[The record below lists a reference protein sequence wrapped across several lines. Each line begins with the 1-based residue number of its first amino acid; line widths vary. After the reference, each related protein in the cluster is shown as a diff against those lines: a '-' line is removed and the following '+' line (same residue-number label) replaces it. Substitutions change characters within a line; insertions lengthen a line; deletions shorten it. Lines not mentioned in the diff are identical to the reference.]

1 MPSRQGYHQARPRLP
16 GKHPRETG
24 GLRLAPQIMIVKEW
38 RRMDGCTGKSVKRSN
53 IISTPHPQG
62 AWKTETI
69 MWVRFANSNYM
80 ESMDLLE
87 ELSAHK
93 KSSTNQDGLKMIWI
107 NWPNFFGDASGVD
120 CNIDTNSCISG
131 WTEQRGL
138 CIFAWGFFFLF
149 LFFLHIHRLLFIKWN
164 LRDFSPCWLQPSLN
178 IACSRL
184 LSLKAFLHIL
194 GVQVV
199 IIIFKKYFW
208 FANSHGPFLSH

>member
-107 NWPNFFGDASGVD
+107 NWPNFLGMHQEWIATLTQTAASLDELSKGVYVFLLEVFF
-120 CNIDTNSCISG
+120 CFVFF
-131 WTEQRGL
+131 
-138 CIFAWGFFFLF
+138 CIFLDFYLLNETWEIFLHAGCNPVSTLPAHVF
-149 LFFLHIHRLLFIKWN
+149 SVSRHFYIYWEFRLLLLFF
-164 LRDFSPCWLQPSLN
+164 
-178 IACSRL
+178 
-184 LSLKAFLHIL
+184 
-194 GVQVV
+194 
-199 IIIFKKYFW
+199 
-208 FANSHGPFLSH
+208 

>member
-138 CIFAWGFFFLF
+138 CIFAWGLFFFC
-149 LFFLHIHRLLFIKWN
+149 FF
-164 LRDFSPCWLQPSLN
+164 
-178 IACSRL
+178 
-184 LSLKAFLHIL
+184 
-194 GVQVV
+194 
-199 IIIFKKYFW
+199 
-208 FANSHGPFLSH
+208 FAYSSTSIY

>member
-107 NWPNFFGDASGVD
+107 NWPNFFWGCIRSGLQHWHKQLHLWMNWAKGFMYF
-120 CNIDTNSCISG
+120 CL
-131 WTEQRGL
+131 R
-138 CIFAWGFFFLF
+138 FFFFFLAYSS
-149 LFFLHIHRLLFIKWN
+149 ISI
-164 LRDFSPCWLQPSLN
+164 
-178 IACSRL
+178 
-184 LSLKAFLHIL
+184 
-194 GVQVV
+194 
-199 IIIFKKYFW
+199 Y
-208 FANSHGPFLSH
+208 